1 MNSITLNTILKSYF
15 FSKQTILFT
24 VATFI
29 RDVVKTIIFNR
40 KETLTVFDEADMFRR
55 IQSGFKQLSENLNA
69 VNRPKKPKHFSAQL
83 QNCLTMFLY
92 VNTSFLFFT
101 SLLETKVFPKNY
113 SLICYS
119 LIACWNIF
127 KGACVF
133 PQWRLC
139 EYIPGLDLFDIFYMD
154 CEDPPFKNKWI
165 KVLIKFKT
173 TFEKNILGAISII
186 LWNTFYPNCVTVA
199 PGSESRAARQ
209 RALQINLTPH
219 KDSN

>member
-15 FSKQTILFT
+15 FSKQTLLFT

-113 SLICYS
+113 SLILLFINRVLKY
-119 LIACWNIF
+119 F
-127 KGACVF
+127 QRCVCVS
-133 PQWRLC
+133 PMKIMGTYQ
-139 EYIPGLDLFDIFYMD
+139 G
-154 CEDPPFKNKWI
+154 WI
-165 KVLIKFKT
+165 CSMSFT
-173 TFEKNILGAISII
+173 
-186 LWNTFYPNCVTVA
+186 
-199 PGSESRAARQ
+199 
-209 RALQINLTPH
+209 
-219 KDSN
+219 